1 MLVETLG
8 GRGLEGGGS
17 RGAAETRREFWFA
30 QRPQRTQRARARG
43 AAALFHRPLP
53 SRQALG

>member
-17 RGAAETRREFWFA
+17 RGAAETRRYFRAETAEDAEGACRAEGSFSSERLPRGK
-30 QRPQRTQRARARG
+30 RPVE
-43 AAALFHRPLP
+43 
-53 SRQALG
+53 